1 MTTTQSTT
9 TQWRK
14 RQAELGFVRVEV
26 QVHKEDATLVR
37 EVARALADPARHD
50 ATCAALREHVAPASR
65 PSFKSLISSAPLEGI
80 ELERQQDFGRDVD
93 L

>member
-1 MTTTQSTT
+1 MNTPRSAT

-26 QVHKEDATLVR
+26 QVRKEDAPLVR
-37 EVARALADPARHD
+37 EVAQALADPARHD
-50 ATCAALREHVAPASR
+50 AACVALKEHVAPASR
-65 PSFKSLISSAPLEGI
+65 PSFKSLISAAPLESI
-80 ELERQQDFGRDVD
+80 ELERQQDFGRDID

>member
-1 MTTTQSTT
+1 MIASQSST

-26 QVHKEDATLVR
+26 QVRKEDANLVR
-37 EVARALADPARHD
+37 EIASALGDPARHD
-50 ATCAALREHVAPASR
+50 AACATLRQHITRQPSK
-65 PSFKSLISSAPLEGI
+65 SFKELLSSAPLEGI
-80 ELERQQDFGRDVD
+80 ELDRPRDFGREID